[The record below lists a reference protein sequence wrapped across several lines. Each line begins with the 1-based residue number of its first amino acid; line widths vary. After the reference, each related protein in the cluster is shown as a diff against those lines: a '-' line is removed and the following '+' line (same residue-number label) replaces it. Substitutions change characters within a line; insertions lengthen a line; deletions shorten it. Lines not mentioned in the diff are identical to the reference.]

1 MYNLIKSHKKYS
13 DYVDTILY
21 KKILLREAKKQNI
34 IINID
39 QLEEFLEELSHA
51 GLTGEEYRNITSQEI
66 LEDFTLY
73 FNIYNKTK

>member
-1 MYNLIKSHKKYS
+1 MYNLVKSNKRYG
-13 DYVDTILY
+13 DYVDITLY
-21 KKILLREAKKQNI
+21 RKILLKEAKTQNV
-34 IINID
+34 IINLD

-73 FNIYNKTK
+73 FNS

>member
-1 MYNLIKSHKKYS
+1 MHNLVKSKKEYG
-13 DYVDTILY
+13 DYVDVTLY
-21 KKILLREAKKQNI
+21 KKILLKEAKTQSVT
-34 IINID
+34 INID

-73 FNIYNKTK
+73 FKAC

>member
-1 MYNLIKSHKKYS
+1 MINLVKSKKEYGNYI
-13 DYVDTILY
+13 DVTLY
-21 KKILLREAKKQNI
+21 KKILLKEAKTQSVT
-34 IINID
+34 INID

-73 FNIYNKTK
+73 FNSIS

>member
-1 MYNLIKSHKKYS
+1 MINLVKSKKEYGN
-13 DYVDTILY
+13 YVDVTLY
-21 KKILLREAKKQNI
+21 KKILLKEAKTQSVT
-34 IINID
+34 INID

-73 FNIYNKTK
+73 FNSIS